1 MANEL
6 TFLNDIL
13 NFDSISFT
21 YSLKDTV
28 EVQLY
33 EIRYASNLEEI
44 TTQYSVKFSTNYT
57 MEYNNIY
64 NISYTSIYGDA
75 IQSYRLRY
83 YSGRDLS
90 EITER
95 HYVRYTSS
103 FSETTAQT
111 YNIRYLTTGSSV
123 ISHRSRYRVKYTSA
137 SALDTTVTY
146 KIKYTTSTFY
156 DNTKKYTVNYTTT
169 GAEEI
174 LVRSVL
180 LRNANTTDALFELRG
195 VMDKPL
201 DSYLFV
207 LSNMPKYQTVEFKI
221 GESLPYLQVLKA
233 SDVGED
239 IFDLDGTTS
248 YTVRGYILLKD
259 VEDLNGISLDL
270 YDIEAGYKKVNKAK
284 TYFFGVSPTDYLD
297 TLTSLSGTTYYYIN
311 KTSDLY
317 VVQNLNY
324 CSAVA
329 TPTFRFGIDCCFSR
343 KINKTNYSYCSPF

>member
-1 MANEL
+1 MD
-6 TFLNDIL
+6 FIKDIL
-13 NFDSISFT
+13 SFNSISFVYALT
-21 YSLKDTV
+21 DSS
-28 EVQLY
+28 EVQRY
-33 EIRYASNLEEI
+33 TIKYASNLEEVLVSYRI
-44 TTQYSVKFSTNYT
+44 RYNTNYT
-57 MEYNNIY
+57 VHYNDTY
-64 NISYTSIYGDA
+64 SISYTSIFGDA
-75 IQSYRLRY
+75 TQRYRVRY
-83 YSGRDLS
+83 FSGRELTDS
-90 EITER
+90 TDR
-95 HYVRYTSS
+95 FYVRYTSN
-103 FSETTAQT
+103 FTETTT
-111 YNIRYLTTGSSV
+111 NIYSIRYKTTSAATNASRV
-123 ISHRSRYRVKYTSA
+123 RYRLKYTSN
-137 SALDTTVTY
+137 SALDSSVTY

-156 DNTKKYTVNYTTT
+156 DNTKRYTVNYTTT

-174 LVRSVL
+174 LVRAVL
-180 LRNANTTDALFELRG
+180 LRNVNTTDALFELRG

-221 GESLPYLQVLKA
+221 GESLPYLQFLKA
-233 SDVGED
+233 SDVNGD

-248 YTVRGYILLKD
+248 YTVRGYILLKE

>member
-6 TFLNDIL
+6 TFLKDIL
-13 NFDSISFT
+13 SFNSMSFT
-21 YSLKDTV
+21 YSVTDLTETQRYTIKYTSNI
-28 EVQLY
+28 EEKTSLYRVQY
-33 EIRYASNLEEI
+33 
-44 TTQYSVKFSTNYT
+44 TTHYNV
-57 MEYNNIY
+57 EYNDTYSIQ
-64 NISYTSIYGDA
+64 YTSIFGDA
-75 IQSYRLRY
+75 TQSYRIRY
-83 YSGRDLS
+83 FSGRELS
-90 EITER
+90 NTTDR
-95 HYVRYTSS
+95 FYVRYTSN
-103 FSETTAQT
+103 FTETTT
-111 YNIRYLTTGSSV
+111 NIYSIRYKTTSAATNTARV
-123 ISHRSRYRVKYTSA
+123 RYRLKYTSN
-137 SALDTTVTY
+137 SALDSSVTY

-156 DNTKKYTVNYTTT
+156 DNTKRYTVNYTTT

-174 LVRSVL
+174 LVRAVL
-180 LRNANTTDALFELRG
+180 LRNVNTTDALFELRG

-207 LSNMPKYQTVEFKI
+207 LSNMPKYQTVEFKT

-233 SDVGED
+233 SDVSAD